1 MAAVNDNSNYT
12 ITARV
17 GGATAVVLLA
27 LEMALLLKYWW
38 RVRLLVDRA
47 AEKEAV
53 MLPGYTLA
61 PS

>member
-1 MAAVNDNSNYT
+1 MAAVNDHSNYT

-27 LEMALLLKYWW
+27 LEMALLIKYWW

-53 MLPGYTLA
+53 MLLGDTLA